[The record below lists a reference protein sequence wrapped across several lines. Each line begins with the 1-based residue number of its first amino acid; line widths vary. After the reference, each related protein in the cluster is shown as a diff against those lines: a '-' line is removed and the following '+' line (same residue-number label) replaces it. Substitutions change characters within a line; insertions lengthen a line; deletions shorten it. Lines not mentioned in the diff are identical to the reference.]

1 MIIILT
7 NASITIHTVAI
18 YMRIKTNLYNNITYN
33 YMKIN
38 YLKIIIYYIIIIM
51 IYMYVYIYI
60 IIIYIYHLQKLT
72 H

>member
-7 NASITIHTVAI
+7 NASITIYMVAI
-18 YMRIKTNLYNNITYN
+18 YMRIKTNVYNNITYN
-33 YMKIN
+33 YTKIN

-51 IYMYVYIYI
+51 IYNNY
-60 IIIYIYHLQKLT
+60 IYIYHLQKLT